1 MINKNKS
8 EKRKQNTKKNSLSN
22 DKIITY
28 LNKHNQKLFYKVHF
42 VTSS

>member
-8 EKRKQNTKKNSLSN
+8 EKRKQKQRKKSLSN

-28 LNKHNQKLFYKVHF
+28 LNKHNQKLFYMF
-42 VTSS
+42 IL